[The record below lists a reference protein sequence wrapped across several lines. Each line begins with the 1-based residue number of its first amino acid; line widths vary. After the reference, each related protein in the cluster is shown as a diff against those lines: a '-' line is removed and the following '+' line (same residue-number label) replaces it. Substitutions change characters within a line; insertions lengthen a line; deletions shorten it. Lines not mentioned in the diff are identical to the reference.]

1 MKWEDEG
8 RQIVLRDGRKT
19 LARARNMDNLGW
31 FVYLPCI
38 DEQFYKIEA
47 STVEEAK
54 WRVTLLLYDRCNGM
68 ANYYHKIRDHLP
80 SIHELAEAAGI

>member
-8 RQIVLRDGRKT
+8 WQIVLRDGNKT
-19 LARARNMDNLGW
+19 LARARNMYDLGW

-47 STVEEAK
+47 ATAEEAE
-54 WRVTLLLYDRCNGM
+54 WRVTLLLYNRCNQM
-68 ANYYHKIRDHLP
+68 ANYFHKIRDHLP
-80 SIHELAEAAGI
+80 SIHELADKAGI